1 MFEPIEVVGG
11 VELIPNTP
19 SGITIY
25 KDGNVCSVFINNL
38 TYDGTNSIQ
47 LPQAA
52 YPIRFFATPI
62 FGIFG
67 SETIAR
73 ASISASSGT
82 EGELYFTNANG
93 AKISGRGIV
102 GALTYITSD

>member
-1 MFEPIEVVGG
+1 M
-11 VELIPNTP
+11 
-19 SGITIY
+19 
-25 KDGNVCSVFINNL
+25 CSVFINNL

-73 ASISASSGT
+73 ASISVN
-82 EGELYFTNANG
+82 GELYFTNANG